1 MKRKVVPQNDKQLL
15 RRLKAGDADALNDV
29 YKQYRTWL
37 LVVAATSMPDI
48 GPAAARAAVE
58 QFFIDCWHHN
68 LFKDVKV
75 PLRTFLFAS
84 FTERCR
90 QQHRLFPE
98 TIHAATP
105 SL

>member
-37 LVVAATSMPDI
+37 LLVAATSMPDI
-48 GPAAARAAVE
+48 GPAAAKAAVE
-58 QFFIDCWHHN
+58 QFFIDCWNHN
-68 LFKDVKV
+68 LFNNVNV

-84 FTERCR
+84 FAERCKKQR
-90 QQHRLFPE
+90 
-98 TIHAATP
+98 AAAP
-105 SL
+105 FVS